1 MHILIVFNTFR
12 KLILNCTSLLLK
24 NTLKSPK
31 FQKLFSEKDWAHKV
45 YEFLHNSRGGSRA
58 AATSKRKKKYC
69 YGCIL
74 IHAMFWLHT
83 VMAAYC
89 YGCILLWLH
98 TDACNVLLLWLILI
112 PFTAHLYSLTHSLD
126 FPFFNLDLF
135 SVQYLEQINGHVN

>member
-45 YEFLHNSRGGSRA
+45 YEFLYNSRGGSRA
-58 AATSKRKKKYC
+58 AATSNRKKK
-69 YGCIL
+69 IL
-74 IHAMFWLHT
+74 LWLHT
-83 VMAAYC
+83 DTCNVLAAYC

-135 SVQYLEQINGHVN
+135 SVQYLEQIIGHVN